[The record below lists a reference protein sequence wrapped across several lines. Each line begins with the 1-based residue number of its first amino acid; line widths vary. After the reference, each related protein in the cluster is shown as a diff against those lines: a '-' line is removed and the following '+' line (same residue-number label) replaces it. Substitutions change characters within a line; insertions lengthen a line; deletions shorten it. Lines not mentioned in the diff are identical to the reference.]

1 MNNLAEK
8 YTKQID
14 ILLEEIERLSVMS
27 KTFSRSDIFLD
38 EKDDSEAPK
47 VHQAYGTTL
56 NMLSNLFG
64 ARSPQVK
71 SLIDQRKQ
79 IVSKKNFIKYEL
91 RETCHLVYGILA
103 SVKNDIEAGLNTSIV
118 IQASGAVIGDFI
130 AIAKNELKNGN
141 KDVAAVLASAAL
153 EDSLKRKAD
162 ELGIKTE
169 NKDLSGIINAL
180 KSQGFFSGAETP
192 IISSY
197 VKLRNSAMHAD
208 WAKIQGTEVSSLI
221 GFLEPFLIKNFS

>member
-8 YTKQID
+8 HIKQID
-14 ILLEEIERLSVMS
+14 ILLKEIERLSVMRKNFS
-27 KTFSRSDIFLD
+27 KLDISLV
-38 EKDDSEAPK
+38 EEDSEAPK
-47 VHQAYGTTL
+47 VHKAYGSTL

-64 ARSPQVK
+64 AKSPQVK

-79 IVSKKNFIKYEL
+79 IVSKKYSTEYEL
-91 RETCHLVYGILA
+91 RETCHMVYGILA
-103 SVKNDIEAGLNTSIV
+103 SVKNDIEAGLIASIV
-118 IQASGAVIGDFI
+118 LQASGAVIGDFI
-130 AIAKNELKNGN
+130 AIAKHELSGGN

-169 NKDLSGIINAL
+169 NKELSAVINAL
-180 KSQGFFSGAETP
+180 KSQGFFSGAEAP
-192 IISSY
+192 IVSSY

-208 WAKIQGTEVSSLI
+208 WAKIQGADVSSLI
-221 GFLEPFLIKNFS
+221 GFLEPFLVKNFS

>member
-1 MNNLAEK
+1 MLNLAEK

-14 ILLEEIERLSVMS
+14 TLLKDIEKLSVMLNR
-27 KTFSRSDIFLD
+27 FSLV
-38 EKDDSEAPK
+38 EEYGEAPK
-47 VHQAYGTTL
+47 VHEAYGSTL
-56 NMLSNLFG
+56 NILSNLFG
-64 ARSPQVK
+64 AKSPQVK

-79 IVSKKNFIKYEL
+79 IVSKNYSTTPAL

-103 SVKNDIEAGLNTSIV
+103 SVKNDIKAGLITDIV
-118 IQASGAVIGDFI
+118 IQASGAIIGDFL
-130 AIAKNELKNGN
+130 ALAKNELKNGN
-141 KDVAAVLASAAL
+141 KDVAAVLSSAAL

-169 NKDLSGIINAL
+169 NKDLSQIINVL
-180 KSQGFFSGAETP
+180 KSQGIFSGAEAP

-208 WAKIQGTEVSSLI
+208 WSKIQGTDVGSLI
-221 GFLEPFLIKNFS
+221 GFLEPFLVKNFS